1 VSFMIGIHDSPGSFS
16 ARWIEQCQ
24 QKGISFKRLNCLSTD
39 IIQQCSGVRAVFWH
53 WIHENVPEQ
62 LVARQIIAAL
72 QETGVLVFPSVL
84 TCWHYDDKI
93 AQKFLLEAVAAPL
106 IPTWVFTD
114 RDEANE
120 WVARATWPKVF
131 KLRCGAGSS
140 NVWLVRSRT
149 QAQTLLRR
157 AFGRGFAARPGYLY
171 DARTRARKVKDFRDM
186 WRKLLRGPQSLIT
199 FLQMRNGLP
208 RQKRYAYFQEFM
220 PGNAFD
226 TRITVIGQR
235 AFGYLRKNRP
245 GDFRASGGGLPVY
258 EEDRIDKRCVE
269 IAFEVAEKLGTQSL
283 AFDFLFDAKHE
294 PKIGEI
300 SYGFVASMVHACN
313 GYWDRRASWHKGHFW
328 PQDAILEDVLTVLG
342 DRDKRESLLSL

>member
-1 VSFMIGIHDSPGSFS
+1 MIGIHDSPGSFS
-16 ARWIEQCQ
+16 DRWIERCQ
-24 QKGISFKRLNCLSTD
+24 EKGISFKRLNCLSTD
-39 IIQQCSGVRAVFWH
+39 IIQQCSGVRAVLWH
-53 WIHENVPEQ
+53 WTLGNVSEQ

-72 QETGVLVFPSVL
+72 EQTGALVFPNVL

-93 AQKFLLEAVAAPL
+93 AQKFVLEAVAAPL

-149 QAQTLLRR
+149 QAQALLRR

-186 WRKLLRGPQSLIT
+186 WRKLLRGPQSLMT
-199 FLQMRNGLP
+199 LLQIRTGLP

-226 TRITVIGQR
+226 TRITIIGQR
-235 AFGYLRKNRP
+235 AFGFLRKNRP
-245 GDFRASGGGLPVY
+245 GDFRASGSGQIDYDPDQV
-258 EEDRIDKRCVE
+258 DKRCVE
-269 IAFEVAEKLGTQSL
+269 IALEVAEKLGTQSL
-283 AFDFLFDAKHE
+283 AFDFLFDASHE
-294 PKIGEI
+294 PRISEI
-300 SYGFVASMVHACN
+300 SYCYAASAVHACK
-313 GYWDRRASWHKGHFW
+313 GCWDRGMRWHEGHFW
-328 PQDAILEDVLTVLG
+328 PQDAILEDVLAVLG
-342 DRDKRESLLSL
+342 DRDKRESLRSL